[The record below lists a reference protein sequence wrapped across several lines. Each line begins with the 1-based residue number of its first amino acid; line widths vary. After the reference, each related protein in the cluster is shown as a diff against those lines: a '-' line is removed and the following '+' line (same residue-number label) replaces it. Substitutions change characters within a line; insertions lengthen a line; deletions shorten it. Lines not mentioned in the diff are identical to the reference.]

1 MTTYSQAGGD
11 VADAA
16 ASVQSVIQATRVGP
30 MMYAMVELGLPD
42 LLADG
47 PRSTDELA
55 TATGAHAPSLYR
67 LLRALAAAGL
77 VTQEPEQRFTLTARG
92 AVLQSNAAGG
102 LHAQVRVQ
110 LSETRWRSWGNL
122 LTSVQTGRSA
132 FRETFGMSGWEH
144 QAQHPELAALFNEFM
159 SRLTTLQQT
168 AIVSAYDFSRF
179 GTVVDV
185 GGGHGELL
193 GAILRANPS
202 TRGILFDQPDVVAGA
217 GGIREQAD
225 IRERCTVVGGS
236 FFEAIPSGGDAYVLK
251 SIIHDWDDESAHA
264 ILRTVRRAMETSG
277 TLLLMDWVLPE
288 DRALNLGEA
297 IADLNMLV
305 LLEGKE
311 RTASEF
317 AALLD
322 ATGFRLERVVR
333 TGSNISIV
341 EGACV

>member
-1 MTTYSQAGGD
+1 MRADDAIDCEATDLTRLIRGYQFTQALY
-11 VADAA
+11 AA
-16 ASVQSVIQATRVGP
+16 AR
-30 MMYAMVELGLPD
+30 LGLPD
-42 LLADG
+42 LVANGPQSVTDLSGSCGVAAPVLA
-47 PRSTDELA
+47 
-55 TATGAHAPSLYR
+55 R
-67 LLRALAAAGL
+67 LLRALTTLGVFAEVAPGVFGPTPRSQLLRAGVPGSRRAML
-77 VTQEPEQRFTLTARG
+77 MLSGSQLYAGWGQLLHAIQTGETTAR
-92 AVLQSNAAGG
+92 
-102 LHAQVRVQ
+102 RVYGMDAW
-110 LSETRWRSWGNL
+110 EWR
-122 LTSVQTGRSA
+122 
-132 FRETFGMSGWEH
+132 
-144 QAQHPELAALFNEFM
+144 AQHPEMNAIFNDAMVEGSAGRVAALV
-159 SRLTTLQQT
+159 
-168 AIVSAYDFSRF
+168 AAYDFAPF